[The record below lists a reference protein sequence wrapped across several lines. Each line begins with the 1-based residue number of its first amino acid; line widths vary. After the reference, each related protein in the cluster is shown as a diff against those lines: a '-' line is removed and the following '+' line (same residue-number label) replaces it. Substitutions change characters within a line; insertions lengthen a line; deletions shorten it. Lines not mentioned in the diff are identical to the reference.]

1 VVQEHEAILPKS
13 ARGCP
18 ELADRRSAQRHLL
31 GTIDRSLGRDD
42 RILLERGGFS
52 ISSVRELPGFVEA
65 TLGKGEGKTL
75 VQWTVDSAYRF
86 FPLVR
91 DDTLGLALHPFD
103 LATNKVLAL
112 VGRLEARDWIDVIGC
127 HTRLQELGS
136 LL

>member
-1 VVQEHEAILPKS
+1 MALTELQRAILS
-13 ARGCP
+13 VISSSRIGEGESYVAG
-18 ELADRRSAQRHLL
+18 
-31 GTIDRSLGRDD
+31 GTTRTWRDD